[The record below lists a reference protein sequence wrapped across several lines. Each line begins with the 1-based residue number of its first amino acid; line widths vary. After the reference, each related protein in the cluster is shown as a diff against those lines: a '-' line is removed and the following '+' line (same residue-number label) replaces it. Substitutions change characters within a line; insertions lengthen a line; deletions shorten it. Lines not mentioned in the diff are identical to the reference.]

1 VQAEIFRRVEAFQ
14 AKQSQQEAERRQTEL
29 LDWFSVYDQIRNAT
43 PPANL
48 PPSSYYQE
56 T

>member
-1 VQAEIFRRVEAFQ
+1 VEAFQ
-14 AKQSQQEAERRQTEL
+14 AKQRQQEAYRRRTEL
-29 LDWFSVYDQIRNAT
+29 LDWFSVYDQIRNSA